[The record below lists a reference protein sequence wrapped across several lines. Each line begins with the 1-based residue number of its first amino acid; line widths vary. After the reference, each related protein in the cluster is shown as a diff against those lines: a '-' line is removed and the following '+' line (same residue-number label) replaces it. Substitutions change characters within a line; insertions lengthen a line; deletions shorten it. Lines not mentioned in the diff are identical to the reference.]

1 MKSVIKVSEAV
12 YKVVLLIPCV
22 CKPGFLTTVATNIMP
37 SLSRYIVHNNECT

>member
-12 YKVVLLIPCV
+12 YKVVLLIPRV

-37 SLSRYIVHNNECT
+37 LSRYIVHNNECT